1 MITDNLII
9 SFFAGYIMSVRDTS
23 IDPRLLQSAREEF
36 LKNGFLKADL
46 KSICENAGVTTGAV
60 YKRYKGKEELFSAV
74 VGGVVEALDSFLDK
88 RSGVDFSLLSDDVI
102 RDSWIMRYDSMIPMF
117 RMLRSYGDDFK
128 ILIDKCAGTRYES
141 FSHDY
146 VIKMSYA
153 YEQFYKEA
161 YRRGIAKAKVSR
173 DEFHILLT
181 SFWSSVCEPF
191 VHDLSEK
198 QMEEH
203 CRVMCRFFD
212 WAAVIKMDH

>member
-1 MITDNLII
+1 
-9 SFFAGYIMSVRDTS
+9 MSVRDTS
-23 IDPRLLQSAREEF
+23 IDPRLMDSAREEF
-36 LKNGFLKADL
+36 LKNGFIKSDL
-46 KSICENAGVTTGAV
+46 KTICDKAGVTTGAV

-74 VGGVVEALDSFLDK
+74 VSDVVSALNTFLENRAKID
-88 RSGVDFSLLSDDVI
+88 LSILTDDEI
-102 RDSWIMRYDSMIPMF
+102 KDSWKMSYDSMLPMF

-128 ILIDKCAGTRYES
+128 ILIDKSSGTKFEN

-161 YRRGIAKAKVSR
+161 YKRGIASEKVSR

-181 SFWSSVCEPF
+181 SFWSSICEPF
-191 VHDLSEK
+191 VHDMSEK

-203 CRVMCRFFD
+203 CLMMCRFFD
-212 WAAVIKMDH
+212 WAAVVGME

>member
-1 MITDNLII
+1 
-9 SFFAGYIMSVRDTS
+9 MSQRDTS
-23 IDPRLLQSAREEF
+23 IDPRLLASAREEF
-36 LKNGFLKADL
+36 IKNGFFKADL
-46 KSICENAGVTTGAV
+46 KTICENAGVTTGAV

-74 VGGVVEALDSFLDK
+74 VGEVVSALDSFLES
-88 RSGVDFSLLSDDVI
+88 RAGIDFSNLTDDEI
-102 RDSWIMRYDSMIPMF
+102 IDSWKMSFESMIPIF

-128 ILIDKCAGTRYES
+128 ILIDKSSGTRFES

-161 YRRGIAKAKVSR
+161 YKRGIAKARVSR
-173 DEFHILLT
+173 DEIHILLT
-181 SFWSSVCEPF
+181 SFWSSICEPF
-191 VHDLSEK
+191 VHDMSEK

-212 WAAVIKMDH
+212 WAAVVGME

>member
-1 MITDNLII
+1 
-9 SFFAGYIMSVRDTS
+9 MSQRDTS
-23 IDPRLLQSAREEF
+23 IDPRLLASARDEF

-46 KSICENAGVTTGAV
+46 KTICDNAGVTTGAV

-74 VGGVVEALDSFLDK
+74 VGEVVNALDSFLEN
-88 RSGVDFSLLSDDVI
+88 RARTDFSTLTDDEI
-102 RDSWIMRYDSMIPMF
+102 AASWKMSYDSMIPMF

-128 ILIDKCAGTRYES
+128 ILIDRSAGTRFES

-153 YEQFYKEA
+153 YEQFYNEA
-161 YRRGIAKAKVSR
+161 YSRGIAKAKVSR

-181 SFWSSVCEPF
+181 SFWSSICEPF
-191 VHDLSEK
+191 VHDMSEK

-212 WAAVIKMDH
+212 WTAVIKM

>member
-1 MITDNLII
+1 
-9 SFFAGYIMSVRDTS
+9 MSVRDTS
-23 IDPRLLQSAREEF
+23 IDSRLLQSARDEF
-36 LKNGFLKADL
+36 MEHGFIRADL
-46 KSICENAGVTTGAV
+46 KTICDNAGVTTGAV
-60 YKRYKGKEELFSAV
+60 YKRYKGKEELFETV
-74 VGGVVEALDSFLDK
+74 VGEVVSALNSFLEN
-88 RSGVDFSLLSDDVI
+88 RSDIDFSTLTDDEI
-102 RDSWIMRYDSMIPMF
+102 RASWKMSYDSMIPMF

-128 ILIDKCAGTRYES
+128 ILIDRSAGTRFES

-161 YRRGIAKAKVSR
+161 YKRGIAKAKVSR

-181 SFWSSVCEPF
+181 SFWSSICEPF
-191 VHDLSEK
+191 VHDMSKK

-212 WAAVIKMDH
+212 WTAVVKME